1 MDASLPIKA
10 VRHSSP
16 GGENLTLSG
25 LVKFGE
31 NDLQSC
37 EDVESP
43 GFEAELLL
51 SALLKCRRLDLYL
64 RFDERPGLSLIRQ
77 YGFMLERRHRFEPL
91 QYITGREIFLNREFS
106 VGPGVLVPRPE
117 TELLAEE
124 AMRFLNRGP
133 FLDLGTGSGCIAI
146 SLWLEK
152 QKALEGYAVDI
163 SPEALGYARKN
174 AKSLGAVSPKL
185 HWVKGDLFHPLPD
198 HLKNAFEVIVS
209 NPPYLDMNR
218 DKIGRSVRKFEP
230 LAALDGGEG
239 GLTCYSRIF
248 KEAVNWLKPDGF
260 LILEMGMNQAGP
272 LMSMLK
278 GNSSYRVLN
287 ILKDEQGIDR
297 VLTIGFNGAEKK
309 YG

>member
-1 MDASLPIKA
+1 MDASLPKKA
-10 VRHSSP
+10 VRHNFP
-16 GGENLTLSG
+16 GGDNVTISG

-31 NDLQSC
+31 NVLQSC
-37 EDVESP
+37 EDVENP
-43 GFEAELLL
+43 GFEAETLL
-51 SALLKCRRLDLYL
+51 SSLLKCRRLDLYL
-64 RFDERPGLSLIRQ
+64 RFDECPGLSVIRQ
-77 YGFMLERRHRFEPL
+77 YGFLLERRRGFEPL

-124 AMRFLNRGP
+124 ALRFLNRGP

-174 AKSLGAVSPKL
+174 AKSLGAASPKL
-185 HWVKGDLFHPLPD
+185 HWIKGDLFRPLPD
-198 HLKNAFEVIVS
+198 HLKNTFEVIVS

-218 DKIGRSVRKFEP
+218 DRIGLSVSKFEP

-239 GLTCYSRIF
+239 GLSCYARIF
-248 KEAVNWLKPDGF
+248 KESVIWLKPDGF
-260 LILEMGMNQAGP
+260 LILEMGMNQIAP
-272 LMSMLK
+272 LLSMLK
-278 GNSSYRVLN
+278 ATPAYRVLN

-297 VLTIGFNGAEKK
+297 ILTIGFNGVAK
-309 YG
+309 